1 MHFYTVGA
9 ATLAH
14 SQSAVFT
21 YHNTTPL
28 QPGICVRVPLGRKF
42 ANGVILAEV
51 QKPTFATKP
60 IAEVLTEQPLP
71 KELISLCQWIADYYA
86 SHLGLVLQSAL
97 PSGMHKT
104 RRASKTESLALPV
117 RERKNITLTTD
128 QQSAISTITDTN
140 AHGFLLHGVPGAGK
154 TQVYIELAKQ
164 TIAED
169 KSVIVLVPEIA
180 LTTQLIAEFSQHF
193 ANVVVTH
200 SAMTES
206 ERHKAW
212 LRVLTSLEP
221 VVVIGPRSAL
231 FSPVQNLGLF
241 IIDECHEQS
250 FKQDRSPRYH
260 AAHAGSVLAKL
271 HRAKI
276 ILGSATP
283 NIADLHLAHAGRL
296 HLVELP
302 TAIQSHNNAVTIV
315 NHKTRDSFTKHRF
328 VSNELIQ
335 AIEQSLA
342 NGEQALIFHNRRGTA
357 PVVICEECGWRALC
371 PHCELPLTFHG
382 DTLALRCHSC
392 DHKQPIVHSCPE
404 CRNPTIIFKGI
415 GTQMVEQE
423 FNKLFPK
430 ARIARFDADNA
441 KDQQLQTRYQELYDK
456 KIDILIGT
464 QIITKGLDIPGISTV
479 GVLQADSGLSLP
491 DFAANER
498 TFQLLYQVSGR
509 AGRSKGPG
517 HVILQTYLPDS
528 PIISWAAKKQFADFA
543 EAELTQRQLYKYPPF
558 RYLLKLTCAFSTEK
572 GAVQAA
578 RKLAQHI
585 RSTHPEVEVVGPA
598 PDFYE
603 RKMGKFHWQV
613 LVKSAKRP
621 VLQRILR
628 EVPTGSNWQADI
640 DPVTLL

>member
-1 MHFYTVGA
+1 
-9 ATLAH
+9 
-14 SQSAVFT
+14 
-21 YHNTTPL
+21 
-28 QPGICVRVPLGRKF
+28 
-42 ANGVILAEV
+42 
-51 QKPTFATKP
+51 
-60 IAEVLTEQPLP
+60 
-71 KELISLCQWIADYYA
+71 
-86 SHLGLVLQSAL
+86 
-97 PSGMHKT
+97 
-104 RRASKTESLALPV
+104 
-117 RERKNITLTTD
+117 
-128 QQSAISTITDTN
+128 
-140 AHGFLLHGVPGAGK
+140 
-154 TQVYIELAKQ
+154 
-164 TIAED
+164 
-169 KSVIVLVPEIA
+169 
-180 LTTQLIAEFSQHF
+180 
-193 ANVVVTH
+193 
-200 SAMTES
+200 
-206 ERHKAW
+206 
-212 LRVLTSLEP
+212 
-221 VVVIGPRSAL
+221 
-231 FSPVQNLGLF
+231 
-241 IIDECHEQS
+241 
-250 FKQDRSPRYH
+250 
-260 AAHAGSVLAKL
+260 
-271 HRAKI
+271 
-276 ILGSATP
+276 
-283 NIADLHLAHAGRL
+283 
-296 HLVELP
+296 
-302 TAIQSHNNAVTIV
+302 V

-342 NGEQALIFHNRRGTA
+342 HGEQALVFHNRRGTA

-382 DTLALRCHSC
+382 DALALRCHSC
-392 DHKQPIVHSCPE
+392 DHKRPIIHSCPD
-404 CRNPTIIFKGI
+404 CHNPTIIFKGI

-464 QIITKGLDIPGISTV
+464 QIIAKGLDIPGISTV

-528 PIISWAAKKQFADFA
+528 PIISWAAKKQFAEFA
-543 EAELTQRQLYKYPPF
+543 ETELAQRRQYKYPPF

-585 RSTHPEVEVVGPA
+585 RSVYPEVEVVGPA

-603 RKMGKFHWQV
+603 RKMGKFNWQV

-621 VLQRILR
+621 ILQRILR
-628 EVPTGSNWQADI
+628 EVPPGSNWQADI